1 MVRSALS
8 TSFVVRKA
16 PISVTKMQKSEKVQQ
31 NHLCL
36 KMVRSTLLDRF
47 TGASLAEIWMI
58 FQKTWF
64 LISFEVI
71 FWNLRKLLMF
81 ARTLKYFCSF
91 FWVLI
96 IFWIEFPSLISSVL
110 VREVLPPMLS
120 CCSARLRTHQCQCRR
135 RVLRTPPLWSLKS
148 RECPKSLPSFWHI
161 PGRCAGK
168 ILRPKNYYIRDAR
181 PHIMMTRLRWK
192 QWKHS
197 WICEF

>member
-1 MVRSALS
+1 MFWGVPSELWCSQILEILCFQTIAFFDS
-8 TSFVVRKA
+8 DAFEN
-16 PISVTKMQKSEKVQQ
+16 SVS
-31 NHLCL
+31 H
-36 KMVRSTLLDRF
+36 MVRSTLLVRF
-47 TGASLAEIWMI
+47 AGESFAEIWVI

-148 RECPKSLPSFWHI
+148 RECTNLIGFFRSSTYVLW
-161 PGRCAGK
+161 
-168 ILRPKNYYIRDAR
+168 
-181 PHIMMTRLRWK
+181 
-192 QWKHS
+192 
-197 WICEF
+197 